1 LPIQLCDVFLTNRHA
16 QRAFVDRHGAE
27 RFEDGGPFAGIA
39 RDGYLSRYWWDGRAC
54 YVLGSDSPQRVLTV
68 ERAGVPYA
76 RWLAAELYRL
86 GVVADLPPP
95 SPYADPFSVVPSG
108 GFAVLAPHLLHR
120 NVDSPTLDRAAESE
134 IKDLLSRLAGQEG
147 ARDALRIYVDQGI
160 SGAYEAFKDEPDGLR
175 IRVTDEAYREF
186 PKRAA
191 PRSLVSSQRVLQ
203 WDAMATWL
211 RRVPGRRAVLLLR
224 PDDARIPLADIWA
237 AWKRLHPSLPEADGF
252 FPREAGRADTLTAYD
267 PSRPPGSRW
276 TVRSF

>member
-186 PKRAA
+186 PKRARAGGIEMYTVA
-191 PRSLVSSQRVLQ
+191 PRSASGDALSSRC
-203 WDAMATWL
+203 
-211 RRVPGRRAVLLLR
+211 
-224 PDDARIPLADIWA
+224 WA
-237 AWKRLHPSLPEADGF
+237 AWSARVQPPCALQPSI
-252 FPREAGRADTLTAYD
+252 PRHT
-267 PSRPPGSRW
+267 PPGGLL
-276 TVRSF
+276 